1 MPSIDSMD
9 NTEKKISLEK
19 LSEILSTIQ
28 NIYYKKN
35 EQIEEL
41 QQEIADLKEVL
52 NYLNSIISIQSFHS
66 ADELYQN
73 AKNKLEK
80 SDLPIEEYF
89 QEEISDDNAKGTKIK
104 SKIFSEDD
112 NLLCVLNFID
122 SNMID
127 IKFIEPEV
135 RNIQETSENF
145 IGIFLREALLPI
157 KDKNPELEL
166 NYRYYKNSN
175 IIENIEILNIKS
187 IKDFDLIVA
196 KLRELLL

>member
-1 MPSIDSMD
+1 MD
-9 NTEKKISLEK
+9 DKEKNISLEK
-19 LSEILSTIQ
+19 LSKILSTIQ

-41 QQEIADLKEVL
+41 HQEIADLKEVL
-52 NYLNSIISIQSFHS
+52 NSLNLLISNQSFHS
-66 ADELYQN
+66 ADELYQE

-80 SDLPIEEYF
+80 SHLPIEEYF
-89 QEEISDDNAKGTKIK
+89 QEEISADNAKGTKIK

-122 SNMID
+122 SNMIT

-135 RNIQETSENF
+135 RNIQETSEDF

-196 KLRELLL
+196 KLSELLL

>member
-1 MPSIDSMD
+1 ME
-9 NTEKKISLEK
+9 NEKNISLEK

-41 QQEIADLKEVL
+41 QQEIADLKDVL
-52 NYLNSIISIQSFHS
+52 NYLNSIISDQSFHS
-66 ADELYQN
+66 ADELYQE
-73 AKNKLEK
+73 AKNELEN

-89 QEEISDDNAKGTKIK
+89 QEEISEDNAKGTKIK
-104 SKIFSEDD
+104 SKIFSEED
-112 NLLCVLNFID
+112 NLLCILNFND

-135 RNIQETSENF
+135 RNIKETSEDF

-166 NYRYYKNSN
+166 NYRYYKDSN

>member
-1 MPSIDSMD
+1 MPSMD
-9 NTEKKISLEK
+9 DNEKKISLEK

-41 QQEIADLKEVL
+41 QQEIADLKDVL

-66 ADELYQN
+66 ADELYQK

-89 QEEISDDNAKGTKIK
+89 QEEISDDNGKGTKIK

-112 NLLCVLNFID
+112 NLLCILNFID

-135 RNIQETSENF
+135 RNIQETSEDF

-157 KDKNPELEL
+157 KDENPELEV
-166 NYRYYKNSN
+166 NYRHYKDSN

>member
-1 MPSIDSMD
+1 MPSMED
-9 NTEKKISLEK
+9 NKEKKISLEK

-28 NIYYKKN
+28 NLYYKKN

-52 NYLNSIISIQSFHS
+52 NYLNSIISTQSFHS
-66 ADELYQN
+66 ADELYQE
-73 AKNKLEK
+73 AKNKLEN

-89 QEEISDDNAKGTKIK
+89 QEEISDDNGKGTKIK

-112 NLLCVLNFID
+112 NLLCILNFID

-157 KDKNPELEL
+157 KDKNPELEV
-166 NYRYYKNSN
+166 NYRHYKDSN

-196 KLRELLL
+196 KLRQLLL

>member
-1 MPSIDSMD
+1 MD
-9 NTEKKISLEK
+9 DNEKNISLEK
-19 LSEILSTIQ
+19 LSKILSVIQ

-41 QQEIADLKEVL
+41 QQEIADLKDVL
-52 NYLNSIISIQSFHS
+52 NSLNLLISNQSFHS
-66 ADELYQN
+66 ADELYQE

-89 QEEISDDNAKGTKIK
+89 QEEISNVNAKGTKIK

-112 NLLCVLNFID
+112 NLLCILNFID

-127 IKFIEPEV
+127 IKFIDPEV
-135 RNIQETSENF
+135 RNIKETSEDF

-166 NYRYYKNSN
+166 NYKYYKNSN

-187 IKDFDLIVA
+187 IKDFDLIIA

>member
-1 MPSIDSMD
+1 MD
-9 NTEKKISLEK
+9 DNEKKISLEK

-66 ADELYQN
+66 ADELYQK

-89 QEEISDDNAKGTKIK
+89 QEEIPDDNAKGTKIK

-112 NLLCVLNFID
+112 NLLCILNFID

-135 RNIQETSENF
+135 RNIQETSEDF

-157 KDKNPELEL
+157 KDENPELEV
-166 NYRYYKNSN
+166 NYRHYKDSN

>member
-1 MPSIDSMD
+1 MPSTMD
-9 NTEKKISLEK
+9 DNEKKISLEK

-66 ADELYQN
+66 ADELYQK
-73 AKNKLEK
+73 AKIKLEN

-112 NLLCVLNFID
+112 SLLCVLNFID

-135 RNIQETSENF
+135 RNIQETSEDF

-157 KDKNPELEL
+157 KDKNPELEV
-166 NYRYYKNSN
+166 NYRHYKNSS

>member
-1 MPSIDSMD
+1 MPDD
-9 NTEKKISLEK
+9 NEKKISLEK

-41 QQEIADLKEVL
+41 QQEIADLKDVL

-66 ADELYQN
+66 ADELYQE
-73 AKNKLEK
+73 AKNKLEN

-89 QEEISDDNAKGTKIK
+89 QEEIPDDNAKGTKIK

-112 NLLCVLNFID
+112 NLLCILNFID

-135 RNIQETSENF
+135 RNIQETSEDF
-145 IGIFLREALLPI
+145 IGIFVREALLPI
-157 KDKNPELEL
+157 KDKNPELEV
-166 NYRYYKNSN
+166 NYRHYKDSN

-187 IKDFDLIVA
+187 IKDFDLIVT

>member
-1 MPSIDSMD
+1 MPSMED
-9 NTEKKISLEK
+9 NKEKKISLEK

-28 NIYYKKN
+28 NLYYKKN

-41 QQEIADLKEVL
+41 QQEIADLKDVL
-52 NYLNSIISIQSFHS
+52 NYLNSIISTQSFHS
-66 ADELYQN
+66 ADELYQK
-73 AKNKLEK
+73 AKNKLKK

-89 QEEISDDNAKGTKIK
+89 QEEISDDNGKGTKIK

-112 NLLCVLNFID
+112 NLLCILNFID

-127 IKFIEPEV
+127 IKFIEV

-157 KDKNPELEL
+157 KDKNPELEV
-166 NYRYYKNSN
+166 NYRHYKDSN

-196 KLRELLL
+196 KLRQLLL

>member
-1 MPSIDSMD
+1 MPSME
-9 NTEKKISLEK
+9 NEKNISLEK

-41 QQEIADLKEVL
+41 QQEIADLKDVL
-52 NYLNSIISIQSFHS
+52 NYLNSIISDQSFHS
-66 ADELYQN
+66 ADELYQE
-73 AKNKLEK
+73 AKNELEN

-89 QEEISDDNAKGTKIK
+89 QEEISEDNAKGTKIK
-104 SKIFSEDD
+104 SKIFSEED
-112 NLLCVLNFID
+112 NLLCILNFND

-135 RNIQETSENF
+135 RNIKETSEDF

-157 KDKNPELEL
+157 KDKNPELEV
-166 NYRYYKNSN
+166 NYRHYKDSN

>member
-1 MPSIDSMD
+1 MPSMMD
-9 NTEKKISLEK
+9 DNEKKISLEK

-41 QQEIADLKEVL
+41 QQEIADLKDVL

-66 ADELYQN
+66 ADELYQE
-73 AKNKLEK
+73 AKIKLEN
-80 SDLPIEEYF
+80 SALPIEEYF
-89 QEEISDDNAKGTKIK
+89 QEEITDDNAKGTKIK

-112 NLLCVLNFID
+112 NLLCILNFID
-122 SNMID
+122 SNMIE

-166 NYRYYKNSN
+166 NYRYYKDSN

>member
-1 MPSIDSMD
+1 MPDD
-9 NTEKKISLEK
+9 NEKKISLEK

-41 QQEIADLKEVL
+41 QQEIADLKDVL
-52 NYLNSIISIQSFHS
+52 NYLNSIISTQSFHS
-66 ADELYQN
+66 ADELYQK
-73 AKNKLEK
+73 AKNKLEN

-89 QEEISDDNAKGTKIK
+89 QEEIPDDNAKGTKIK

-112 NLLCVLNFID
+112 NLLCILNFID

-135 RNIQETSENF
+135 RNIQETSEDF
-145 IGIFLREALLPI
+145 IGIFVREALLPI
-157 KDKNPELEL
+157 KDKNPELEV
-166 NYRYYKNSN
+166 NYRHYKDSN

-187 IKDFDLIVA
+187 IKDFDLIVT

>member
-1 MPSIDSMD
+1 MD
-9 NTEKKISLEK
+9 DNEKKISLEK

-41 QQEIADLKEVL
+41 QQEIADLKDVL
-52 NYLNSIISIQSFHS
+52 NSLNLLISNQSFHS
-66 ADELYQN
+66 ADELYQE

-89 QEEISDDNAKGTKIK
+89 QEEISDVNAKGTKIK

-135 RNIQETSENF
+135 RNIKETSEDF

-166 NYRYYKNSN
+166 NYKYYKNSN

>member
-1 MPSIDSMD
+1 MD
-9 NTEKKISLEK
+9 DNEKNISLEK
-19 LSEILSTIQ
+19 LSKILSVIQ

-41 QQEIADLKEVL
+41 QQEIADLKDVL
-52 NYLNSIISIQSFHS
+52 NSLNLLISNQSFHS
-66 ADELYQN
+66 ADELYQE

-89 QEEISDDNAKGTKIK
+89 QEEISDVNAKGTKIK

-112 NLLCVLNFID
+112 HLLCILNFID

-135 RNIQETSENF
+135 RNIQETSEDF

-166 NYRYYKNSN
+166 NYKYYKNSN

-196 KLRELLL
+196 KLRELLS

>member
-1 MPSIDSMD
+1 MD
-9 NTEKKISLEK
+9 DNEKKISLEK

-41 QQEIADLKEVL
+41 QQEIADLKDVL
-52 NYLNSIISIQSFHS
+52 NYLNSIISDQSFHS
-66 ADELYQN
+66 ADELYQE
-73 AKNKLEK
+73 AKNKLEN

-89 QEEISDDNAKGTKIK
+89 QEEIPEDNAKGTKIK
-104 SKIFSEDD
+104 SKIFSEED
-112 NLLCVLNFID
+112 NLLCILNFND

-135 RNIQETSENF
+135 RNIKETSEDF

-166 NYRYYKNSN
+166 NYRYYKDSN

>member
-1 MPSIDSMD
+1 MPSMD
-9 NTEKKISLEK
+9 DNEKNISLEK
-19 LSEILSTIQ
+19 LSKILSTIQ

-41 QQEIADLKEVL
+41 HQEIADLKEIL
-52 NYLNSIISIQSFHS
+52 NYLNLIISNQSFHS
-66 ADELYQN
+66 ADELYHE
-73 AKNKLEK
+73 AKNKLEN

-89 QEEISDDNAKGTKIK
+89 QEEIPDDNAKGTKIK

-112 NLLCVLNFID
+112 NLLCILNFID

-127 IKFIEPEV
+127 IKFIDPEV
-135 RNIQETSENF
+135 RNIKETSEDF

-157 KDKNPELEL
+157 KDKNPELKL

-187 IKDFDLIVA
+187 IKDFDLIIA

>member
-1 MPSIDSMD
+1 MPDD
-9 NTEKKISLEK
+9 NEKKISLEK

-41 QQEIADLKEVL
+41 QQEIADLKDVL

-66 ADELYQN
+66 ADELYQE
-73 AKNKLEK
+73 AKNKLEN

-89 QEEISDDNAKGTKIK
+89 QEEIPDDNAKGTKIK

-112 NLLCVLNFID
+112 NLLCILNFID
-122 SNMID
+122 SNIID

-135 RNIQETSENF
+135 RNIQETSEDF
-145 IGIFLREALLPI
+145 IGIFVREALLPI
-157 KDKNPELEL
+157 KDKNPELEV
-166 NYRYYKNSN
+166 NYRHYKDSN

-187 IKDFDLIVA
+187 IKDFDLIVT

>member
-1 MPSIDSMD
+1 MD
-9 NTEKKISLEK
+9 DNEKKISLEK

-41 QQEIADLKEVL
+41 QQEIADLKDVL

-66 ADELYQN
+66 ADELYQK

-89 QEEISDDNAKGTKIK
+89 QEEISDDNGKGTKIK

-112 NLLCVLNFID
+112 SLLCILNFID

-127 IKFIEPEV
+127 IKFIEPEI
-135 RNIQETSENF
+135 RNIQETSEDF

-157 KDKNPELEL
+157 KDENPELEV
-166 NYRYYKNSN
+166 NYRHYKDSN

>member
-1 MPSIDSMD
+1 MPSMD
-9 NTEKKISLEK
+9 DNEKKISLEK

-41 QQEIADLKEVL
+41 QQEIADLKDVL
-52 NYLNSIISIQSFHS
+52 NYLNSIISDQSFHS
-66 ADELYQN
+66 ADELYQE
-73 AKNKLEK
+73 AKNKLEN

-89 QEEISDDNAKGTKIK
+89 QEEISEDNAKGTKIK
-104 SKIFSEDD
+104 SKIFSEED
-112 NLLCVLNFID
+112 NLLCILNFND

-135 RNIQETSENF
+135 RNIKETSEDF

-166 NYRYYKNSN
+166 NYRYYKDSN

>member
-1 MPSIDSMD
+1 MD
-9 NTEKKISLEK
+9 DNEKKISLEK
-19 LSEILSTIQ
+19 LSKILSVIQ

-41 QQEIADLKEVL
+41 QQEIADLKDVL
-52 NYLNSIISIQSFHS
+52 NSLNLLISNQSFHS
-66 ADELYQN
+66 ADELYQE

-89 QEEISDDNAKGTKIK
+89 QEEISNVNAKGTKIK

-112 NLLCVLNFID
+112 HLLCILNFID

-135 RNIQETSENF
+135 RNIQETSEDF

-166 NYRYYKNSN
+166 NYKYYKNSN